1 MIFAVDGRV
10 QSHDIFHSLRDVMQE
25 SGDAANLL
33 I

>member
-1 MIFAVDGRV
+1 MKNLIAELLFKLA
-10 QSHDIFHSLRDVMQE
+10 QKEEE

>member
-1 MIFAVDGRV
+1 IFAVDGRV

-25 SGDAANLL
+25 S